1 MKAMPLMFRAIVRCF
16 VRPVTSACVVL
27 TESHVFQG

>member
-1 MKAMPLMFRAIVRCF
+1 MKATSLTFRAIVRCL